1 MAVEHFTS
9 TKVKLNYNNLPLPK
23 IDVIKLF
30 FSLGFR
36 FYLNSII
43 SLGLLRLI
51 FNDAKI
57 IKFSIF
63 LYSVLGIILM
73 VSFFFVLLKFGET
86 NKMNLF
92 YIRRFIIQ
100 PIFIMLFIPAFYY
113 QKKMKQN
120 LPWFFSNFWTF
131 LIRKN
136 AFLFLYLCSFFWN
149 LLLLFNNYLI

>member
-1 MAVEHFTS
+1 MLKNLFNNKLKLTAVLFLISFLIAIRAFEDTLFYDPLRDYY
-9 TKVKLNYNNLPLPK
+9 KLNYNNLPLPK
-23 IDVIKLF
+23 IDIIKLF

-63 LYSVLGIILM
+63 LYSVFGIILM

-113 QKKMKQN
+113 QKKMKQD
-120 LPWFFSNFWTF
+120 
-131 LIRKN
+131 
-136 AFLFLYLCSFFWN
+136 
-149 LLLLFNNYLI
+149 